1 MPAANQDYASYK
13 AFFNGSPALQVTSVG
28 IKTESGV
35 TPVLLLAEG
44 LGGWADGSGSVT
56 VSLGIVVPIGGQ
68 EFDYQQTCA
77 RKEFCEFQIFIGRNS
92 YNGRGKIL
100 SVDLSHSAG
109 DTASGTV
116 EWQGPL
122 KPFE

>member
-1 MPAANQDYASYK
+1 MPVANQDYASFK
-13 AFFNGSPALQVTSVG
+13 SFFNGSPVLQTTSIS

-35 TPVLLLAEG
+35 TPVQLLAEG

-56 VSLGIVVPIGGQ
+56 ISLGIVVPIGGQ
-68 EFDYQQTCA
+68 EFDFQQVCA
-77 RKEFCEFQIFIGRNS
+77 RKEFCEMQIFVGRNS
-92 YNGRGKIL
+92 YNGRGKIT
-100 SVDLSHSAG
+100 SVDLNHSAG

-116 EWQGPL
+116 EFMGPL

>member
-1 MPAANQDYASYK
+1 MPVANQDYASYK
-13 AFFNGSPALQVTSVG
+13 AFFNGSPVLQVTSIGV
-28 IKTESGV
+28 KTESGV
-35 TPVLLLAEG
+35 QPVQLLAEG
-44 LGGWADGSGSVT
+44 LGGWADGTGNVS

-68 EFDYQQTCA
+68 EFDFQQVCA

-92 YNGRGKIL
+92 YNGRGKL
-100 SVDLSHSAG
+100 QSVDLNHSAG

-116 EWQGPL
+116 EWMGPL